1 MAKQYKAL
9 QNVGRFSVGDY
20 VSDLTE
26 AQIKDLLQR
35 GVIQEVKAP
44 ETKKEV
50 KTDGE

>member
-20 VSDLTE
+20 VSDLTD
-26 AQIKDLLQR
+26 AQIKELLQR

-50 KTDGE
+50 KTHGE